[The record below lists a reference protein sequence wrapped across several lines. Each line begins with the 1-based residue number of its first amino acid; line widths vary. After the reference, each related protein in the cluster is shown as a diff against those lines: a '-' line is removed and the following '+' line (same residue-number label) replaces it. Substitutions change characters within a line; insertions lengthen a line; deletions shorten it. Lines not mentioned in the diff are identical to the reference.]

1 MDIANWNQ
9 TAVQRLLAD
18 TDRVLALTDLD
29 DVRGGRE
36 IVDHTIANAQQNFI
50 DLARRRRPLT
60 LEDADEATFRGAMD
74 HIQARIRYFGSPAH
88 SHPA

>member
-1 MDIANWNQ
+1 MDIANWNRR
-9 TAVQRLLAD
+9 AVQKLLAD

-50 DLARRRRPLT
+50 DLARRRRPL
-60 LEDADEATFRGAMD
+60 EDADEATFRGAMD